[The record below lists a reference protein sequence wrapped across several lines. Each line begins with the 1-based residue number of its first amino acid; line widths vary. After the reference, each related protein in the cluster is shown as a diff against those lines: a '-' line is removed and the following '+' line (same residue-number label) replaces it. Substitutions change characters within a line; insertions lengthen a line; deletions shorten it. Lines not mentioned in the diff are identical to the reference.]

1 MVKAKYWIKKRAQ
14 VQRCLYV
21 IMTLTCHGK
30 AQIQNVIP
38 PGAQL
43 ESEAVFRM
51 LPCAEKNYIIMLS
64 FSFLLIYHV
73 CNVQLN
79 IKSKCSLSKQ
89 DSLQSLIT
97 VSRNQ
102 MPFQYFFVE
111 VYMKLSN
118 FGMGEQEAQTSYCL
132 QNRICKVLNTTEFS
146 P

>member
-1 MVKAKYWIKKRAQ
+1 
-14 VQRCLYV
+14 
-21 IMTLTCHGK
+21 
-30 AQIQNVIP
+30 
-38 PGAQL
+38 
-43 ESEAVFRM
+43 
-51 LPCAEKNYIIMLS
+51 MLS

-146 P
+146 PRKEQNNPEQQWKTVVYVFSLALTCIEAAG